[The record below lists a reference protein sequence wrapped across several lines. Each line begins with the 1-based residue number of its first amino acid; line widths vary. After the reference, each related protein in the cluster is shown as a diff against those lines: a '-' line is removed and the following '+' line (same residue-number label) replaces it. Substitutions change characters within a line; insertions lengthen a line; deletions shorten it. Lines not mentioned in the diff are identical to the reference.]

1 MTPFDFDELTVRRG
15 TGSLKWD
22 TVDDPEIIPLWVADM
37 DFQTAPAVTTALA
50 EKVASGIFG
59 YVDVP
64 QDYYRALSSWFLR
77 RHGWRIN
84 SNHVIPTTGVVPAV
98 SAIIKAFT
106 RPGDGVILQTP
117 AYNCFFSSIRNNG
130 CREFDNPLI
139 PLRKQDKLT
148 YAIDF
153 ENLEHLASDPRNK
166 VLILCNPHNPTG
178 RVWNRQELEKVRDIC
193 AANSV
198 KVVSD
203 EIHCELVHP
212 GFEYIPYGSV
222 DPSAVVCC
230 SPSKAFNTAGL
241 QIANIVSPVDAD
253 RYAID
258 RAIND
263 NEVCDVNP
271 FGVVGLIAAYD
282 NGENWLCCL
291 KAYLEENRKLVEET
305 VEQQIPSWRLCD
317 SESTYLSWIDVSP
330 SGLSGDEMEEFLL
343 KNAKVRVSSG
353 SVYGAPGF
361 IRLNY
366 ATQRSRLSEALDRIV
381 NALKEQM

>member
-1 MTPFDFDELTVRRG
+1 MNPFDFDELTTRRG

-22 TVDDPEIIPLWVADM
+22 TVDDPEVIPLWVADM
-37 DFQTAPAVTTALA
+37 DFRTAPTITSALA
-50 EKVASGIFG
+50 AKVDTGIFG
-59 YVDVP
+59 YVEVP
-64 QDYYRALSSWFLR
+64 QDYYRALSSWFMR
-77 RHGWRIN
+77 RHGWRIKPD
-84 SNHVIPTTGVVPAV
+84 HVIPTTGVVPAI
-98 SAIIKAFT
+98 SAVIKAFT

-139 PLRKQDKLT
+139 PLQKEDRLT
-148 YAIDF
+148 YAMDF
-153 ENLEHLASDPRNK
+153 TDLERLASDSRNK

-178 RVWNRQELEKVRDIC
+178 RVWTREELERVRDIC
-193 AANSV
+193 ALNSV

-212 GFEYIPYGSV
+212 GFEYTPYASV
-222 DPSAVVCC
+222 DPTAVVSC
-230 SPSKAFNTAGL
+230 SPSKAFNSAGL
-241 QIANIVSPVDAD
+241 QIANIVAPVDAD

-282 NGENWLCCL
+282 NGENWLCSL
-291 KAYLEENRKLVEET
+291 KGYLDENRKLVEDYITEH
-305 VEQQIPSWRLCD
+305 IPSWVLCD
-317 SESTYLSWIDVSP
+317 SESTYLSWIDVSA
-330 SGLSGDEMEEFLL
+330 SGLSGDEMEDFLL
-343 KNAKVRVSSG
+343 KNAKVRISSG
-353 SVYGAPGF
+353 TVYGSPAF

-366 ATQRSRLSEALDRIV
+366 ATQRSRLSEALDRIG
-381 NALKEQM
+381 NALKELM

>member
-59 YVDVP
+59 YVEVP

-153 ENLEHLASDPRNK
+153 ENLERLASDPRNK

-178 RVWNRQELEKVRDIC
+178 RVWNRQELEKVRDI
-193 AANSV
+193 
-198 KVVSD
+198 
-203 EIHCELVHP
+203 
-212 GFEYIPYGSV
+212 
-222 DPSAVVCC
+222 
-230 SPSKAFNTAGL
+230 
-241 QIANIVSPVDAD
+241 
-253 RYAID
+253 
-258 RAIND
+258 
-263 NEVCDVNP
+263 
-271 FGVVGLIAAYD
+271 
-282 NGENWLCCL
+282 
-291 KAYLEENRKLVEET
+291 
-305 VEQQIPSWRLCD
+305 
-317 SESTYLSWIDVSP
+317 
-330 SGLSGDEMEEFLL
+330 
-343 KNAKVRVSSG
+343 
-353 SVYGAPGF
+353 
-361 IRLNY
+361 
-366 ATQRSRLSEALDRIV
+366 
-381 NALKEQM
+381 